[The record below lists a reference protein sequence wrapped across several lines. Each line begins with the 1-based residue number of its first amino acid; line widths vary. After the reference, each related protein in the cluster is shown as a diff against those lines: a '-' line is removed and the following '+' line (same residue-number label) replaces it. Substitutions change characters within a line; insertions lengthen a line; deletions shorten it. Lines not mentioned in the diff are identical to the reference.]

1 MYRAIKFMGY
11 VINPPPRV
19 RWVVLFTSLAALML
33 GATQAQSQM
42 SIQVDEQGIRVESE
56 GGLRIESLRS
66 RSHFGQQIH
75 LERSRHDGWMGFPL
89 DRPNLVSQS
98 MYSRQSRGSN
108 LSQTEETTE
117 ITVDSDQLLAL
128 EVWGDRGTYI
138 NAEIVIDGTVVETIR
153 GNYTAI
159 DLSSYLNPGKNEIE
173 ITGNYTPANSSIYV
187 ELTGDRNTVR
197 QETQGTGRL
206 NQTLILDQR

>member
-11 VINPPPRV
+11 LINPPPSV
-19 RWVVLFTSLAALML
+19 RWVALFTSLAALML

-56 GGLRIESLRS
+56 GGLRIESVRS
-66 RSHFGQQIH
+66 RSRLGQLTH
-75 LERSRHDGWMGFPL
+75 LDRSRPRWMGFPL

-98 MYSRQSRGSN
+98 VYSRQSRGSN
-108 LSQTEETTE
+108 LSQTQETE

-173 ITGNYTPANSSIYV
+173 ITGTYTPANSSIYV
-187 ELTGDRNTVR
+187 ELTGDRNTVSH
-197 QETQGTGRL
+197 ETQGTGRL

>member
-1 MYRAIKFMGY
+1 MYRAIKFVGY
-11 VINPPPRV
+11 LIKPPHSV
-19 RWVVLFTSLAALML
+19 KWVALFTSLAALML

-56 GGLRIESLRS
+56 GGLSIESGRGRS
-66 RSHFGQQIH
+66 RLGPQTH
-75 LERSRHDGWMGFPL
+75 LDRSRPGWIVFPL

-98 MYSRQSRGSN
+98 VYSRQSPWSK
-108 LSQTEETTE
+108 LSETQETTGM
-117 ITVDSDQLLAL
+117 TVDSNQLLAL
-128 EVWGDRGTYI
+128 EVWGDRGTFI

-159 DLSSYLNPGKNEIE
+159 NLSSYLNPGINEIE
-173 ITGNYTPANSSIYV
+173 ITGNYTPAHSSIYV
-187 ELTGDRNTVR
+187 ELSGNRNTVR
-197 QETQGTGRL
+197 QETRGTGRL

>member
-1 MYRAIKFMGY
+1 MYRVINFVGY
-11 VINPPPRV
+11 VIKPPHRV
-19 RWVVLFTSLAALML
+19 RWLALFTSLAALML
-33 GATQAQSQM
+33 SATQAQSQM

-56 GGLRIESLRS
+56 GGLSIESLRS
-66 RSHFGQQIH
+66 RSRLGQQTH
-75 LERSRHDGWMGFPL
+75 LERFRPGWIVFPL

-98 MYSRQSRGSN
+98 GYSRQSHRSN
-108 LSQTEETTE
+108 LSQTQETG
-117 ITVDSDQLLAL
+117 ITVDADQLLAL

-138 NAEIVIDGTVVETIR
+138 NAEIVIDGKVVETIR

-173 ITGNYTPANSSIYV
+173 ITGNYSPANSSVYV
-187 ELTGDRNTVR
+187 ELTGDRNTVM
-197 QETQGTGRL
+197 QETRGTGRL

>member
-1 MYRAIKFMGY
+1 MYRTITFLGY
-11 VINPPPRV
+11 LIRPSHSV
-19 RWVVLFTSLAALML
+19 RWIALFTSLAALMV

-42 SIQVDEQGIRVESE
+42 SIQVNEQSIRVESE
-56 GGLRIESLRS
+56 GGLSIESVRGRS
-66 RSHFGQQIH
+66 RLGPQTH
-75 LERSRHDGWMGFPL
+75 LERASRPGWIVFPL
-89 DRPNLVSQS
+89 ERPNLVSQS
-98 MYSRQSRGSN
+98 VYSRQSRRSH
-108 LSQTEETTE
+108 LSQTQETTG
-117 ITVDSDQLLAL
+117 ITVDSSQLAL

-187 ELTGDRNTVR
+187 ELTGDRNRVSH
-197 QETQGTGRL
+197 ETRGTGRL

>member
-1 MYRAIKFMGY
+1 MYRAITFVGY
-11 VINPPPRV
+11 LIKPPHSV
-19 RWVVLFTSLAALML
+19 RWIALFTSLAALML

-56 GGLRIESLRS
+56 GGLSIETLRS
-66 RSHFGQQIH
+66 RSPLGHLTH
-75 LERSRHDGWMGFPL
+75 LERFRPGWMVFPL

-98 MYSRQSRGSN
+98 GYSRQSRGSN
-108 LSQTEETTE
+108 LSQTQQTTG
-117 ITVDSDQLLAL
+117 ITVNSDPLVL

-138 NAEIVIDGTVVETIR
+138 NAEIVIDGKVVETIR

-187 ELTGDRNTVR
+187 ELTGDRNTVTH
-197 QETQGTGRL
+197 ETQGTGRL

>member
-1 MYRAIKFMGY
+1 MYRTIKFMGY
-11 VINPPPRV
+11 LIKPPHRM
-19 RWVVLFTSLAALML
+19 RWVALCTSLAALVF

-56 GGLRIESLRS
+56 GGLRIESVRS
-66 RSHFGQQIH
+66 RSRLGQPTH
-75 LERSRHDGWMGFPL
+75 LERSQPGWMGFPL
-89 DRPNLVSQS
+89 ERPNLVSQS
-98 MYSRQSRGSN
+98 VYSRQSRGSN
-108 LSQTEETTE
+108 LSQTQETG
-117 ITVDSDQLLAL
+117 ITVDPDQLLAL

-173 ITGNYTPANSSIYV
+173 IIGNYTPANSNIYV

-197 QETQGTGRL
+197 HETQGTGRL

>member
-1 MYRAIKFMGY
+1 MYRSLKFVGYLIK
-11 VINPPPRV
+11 PPHSV
-19 RWVVLFTSLAALML
+19 KWVALFTSLAALMV

-42 SIQVDEQGIRVESE
+42 SIQVNEQGIRVESE
-56 GGLRIESLRS
+56 GGLRIETLRS
-66 RSHFGQQIH
+66 RLGPQTH
-75 LERSRHDGWMGFPL
+75 LDRSRPGLIVFPL

-98 MYSRQSRGSN
+98 GYSRQSRRSN
-108 LSQTEETTE
+108 LSQTQETG
-117 ITVDSDQLLAL
+117 ITVDADQLLAL

-138 NAEIVIDGTVVETIR
+138 NAEIVIDGKVVETIR

-159 DLSSYLNPGKNEIE
+159 DLSSYLNRGKNEIE

-197 QETQGTGRL
+197 HETQGTGRL

>member
-1 MYRAIKFMGY
+1 MYRAIKFVGY
-11 VINPPPRV
+11 LINPPPSLK
-19 RWVVLFTSLAALML
+19 WVALFTSLAALML

-42 SIQVDEQGIRVESE
+42 SIQVDKQGIRVESE
-56 GGLRIESLRS
+56 GGLRIESGRS
-66 RSHFGQQIH
+66 RLGQPTH
-75 LERSRHDGWMGFPL
+75 LDRSRPGWMGFPL
-89 DRPNLVSQS
+89 DRLNLVSQS
-98 MYSRQSRGSN
+98 VYSRQSRRST
-108 LSQTEETTE
+108 LSQTEETTG

-197 QETQGTGRL
+197 HETRGTGRL

>member
-1 MYRAIKFMGY
+1 MYRAIKFLGY
-11 VINPPPRV
+11 LIKPPHSV
-19 RWVVLFTSLAALML
+19 KWVALFTSLAALMV

-42 SIQVDEQGIRVESE
+42 SIQVNEQGIRVESE
-56 GGLRIESLRS
+56 GGLSIESGRS
-66 RSHFGQQIH
+66 RSRLGPQTH
-75 LERSRHDGWMGFPL
+75 LDRSQPGWIVFPL
-89 DRPNLVSQS
+89 DRPNLLSQS
-98 MYSRQSRGSN
+98 VYSRQSRRSN
-108 LSQTEETTE
+108 LSQSQETTE
-117 ITVDSDQLLAL
+117 ITVDSDQLAL

-138 NAEIVIDGTVVETIR
+138 NAEIVIDGKVVETIR

-187 ELTGDRNTVR
+187 ELTGDRNMVSH
-197 QETQGTGRL
+197 ETQGTGRL

>member
-1 MYRAIKFMGY
+1 
-11 VINPPPRV
+11 
-19 RWVVLFTSLAALML
+19 
-33 GATQAQSQM
+33 
-42 SIQVDEQGIRVESE
+42 
-56 GGLRIESLRS
+56 
-66 RSHFGQQIH
+66 
-75 LERSRHDGWMGFPL
+75 MGFPF
-89 DRPNLVSQS
+89 DQPHLVSQS
-98 MYSRQSRGSN
+98 VYSRQSRGSN
-108 LSQTEETTE
+108 LSQTEETTG
-117 ITVDSDQLLAL
+117 ITVDSDQLVL

-138 NAEIVIDGTVVETIR
+138 NAEIVIDGKVVETIR

-197 QETQGTGRL
+197 QETRGTGRL